1 MCPMLTTSFG
11 SGRFRAGFTRVCF
24 PRARPWL
31 ARPWLGPSWRG
42 GGAKFFFPLA
52 TRDFYTAT
60 ALAGGAFG
68 GGWIL
73 GSRSGPIS
81 VQRGVCTRFR
91 PSSRGKIRP
100 KKGFVLGKVARVA
113 RPPPPKGKG
122 SGGERSGPEAVRTS
136 SRASVRRRHHATKG
150 AEVQGAEGQGR
161 HALF

>member
-1 MCPMLTTSFG
+1 MLTTSFG
-11 SGRFRAGFTRVCF
+11 SGRFRAGFTNVCF

-42 GGAKFFFPLA
+42 GGGEIFFSARNKGFLHGHGP
-52 TRDFYTAT
+52 R
-60 ALAGGAFG
+60 G
-68 GGWIL
+68 GGLWRRLDFGKSL
-73 GSRSGPIS
+73 GPDFGAKRSLHSIS
-81 VQRGVCTRFR
+81 TLVARKNPAQEGIRTRKSR
-91 PSSRGKIRP
+91 PSC
-100 KKGFVLGKVARVA
+100 
-113 RPPPPKGKG
+113 PPAATKRKG

>member
-1 MCPMLTTSFG
+1 MLTTSFG
-11 SGRFRAGFTRVCF
+11 SGRFRAGFTNVCF

-60 ALAGGAFG
+60 ALAGGGLWRRLDFG
-68 GGWIL
+68 KSL
-73 GSRSGPIS
+73 GPDFGAKRSLHSIS
-81 VQRGVCTRFR
+81 TLVTRKNLAQEGIRTRKSR
-91 PSSRGKIRP
+91 PSC
-100 KKGFVLGKVARVA
+100 
-113 RPPPPKGKG
+113 PPAATKRKG

>member
-11 SGRFRAGFTRVCF
+11 SGRFRAGFTNVCF

-42 GGAKFFFPLA
+42 GGRNFFFRSQQGIS
-52 TRDFYTAT
+52 TRPRPSR
-60 ALAGGAFG
+60 GGAFG

-91 PSSRGKIRP
+91 PSSRGKIWP
-100 KKGFVLGKVARVA
+100 NKGFVLGKVARVA